1 MPFHARFRNIP
12 FSGRRALGFA
22 MAGSLVLTLAACGG
36 DEEPPPGSPFSQAL
50 YKDYTDLANQASAAP
65 APESDA
71 SFFDDPFGLVSMF
84 SGSSNP
90 NELLVTAFNDKA
102 SLAAQGQEPAPEA
115 AAPGDQVAESMRGRL
130 VRALAV
136 GKAAA
141 PDQAARAQSDYDCWV
156 LESNV
161 AAMTQAAQTC
171 RTALDGSLLALE
183 NAARSAPPPVAQAP
197 ILQAPIVQAPVA
209 QTPIQPPVT
218 QAPVTQAPVAQ
229 VPGAQAPV
237 APAAASSSPSYTAYF
252 DFDSWTLT
260 AEDLTVITEAINTAR
275 AGGQSRITVVG
286 HTDTSGSAD
295 YNQRLSV
302 RRANVVVEAL
312 VDMGARRAAIQASG
326 VGETDLAVQTPDNT
340 KEPRNR
346 RSVITLI
353 P

>member
-1 MPFHARFRNIP
+1 M
-12 FSGRRALGFA
+12 LGFA
-22 MAGSLVLTLAACGG
+22 AAGSLVFTLAACGG

-65 APESDA
+65 APESNA

-115 AAPGDQVAESMRGRL
+115 AAAGDQVADSMRGRL
-130 VRALAV
+130 VRALAT
-136 GKAAA
+136 GKTAA
-141 PDQAARAQSDYDCWV
+141 PDQAARAQSDYDCWM

-161 AAMTQAAQTC
+161 TAMAQAAQAC

-183 NAARSAPPPVAQAP
+183 NAARSAPLPAPIAQAP
-197 ILQAPIVQAPVA
+197 FV
-209 QTPIQPPVT
+209 QPPA
-218 QAPVTQAPVAQ
+218 QAPVTQAPL
-229 VPGAQAPV
+229 PQAPV
-237 APAAASSSPSYTAYF
+237 AQAPLAPAPEAPAASSSASYTAYF
-252 DFDSWTLT
+252 EFDSWTLT

-275 AGGQSRITVVG
+275 TGGQSRITVVG

-326 VGETDLAVQTPDNT
+326 VGETDLAVPTPDNT